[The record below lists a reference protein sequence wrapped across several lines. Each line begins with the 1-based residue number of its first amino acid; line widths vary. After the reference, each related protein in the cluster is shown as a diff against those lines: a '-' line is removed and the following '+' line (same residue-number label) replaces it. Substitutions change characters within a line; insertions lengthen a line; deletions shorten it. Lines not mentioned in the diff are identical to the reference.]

1 MAIDNPFW
9 ACQFSET
16 ADHYTDGMSP
26 RSGVLHGQSYRKTFA
41 GCYACSHVYIIY
53 TYISMWEKRI
63 YIYKYTHSIYIH
75 IHLQKKN

>member
-26 RSGVLHGQSYRKTFA
+26 RSAVLHGRSYRKTFA

-53 TYISMWEKRI
+53 TYISMWEI
-63 YIYKYTHSIYIH
+63 YIYTQYIH
-75 IHLQKKN
+75 TYPSAKKN